1 MDAVVVVESTEEVE
15 LVDVEAVVVEV
26 VVVLVLT
33 GPGKYVVVLK
43 VVQDQVVRSEQV
55 FHQGHQ
61 VVLVVSVTASLHQED
76 SALAFTFS
84 RYSRLYPTWWP
95 L

>member
-1 MDAVVVVESTEEVE
+1 MDAVVVVESTEDVVE
-15 LVDVEAVVVEV
+15 LVDVEAVVEV
-26 VVVLVLT
+26 VVELVLT

-61 VVLVVSVTASLHQED
+61 VVLVVSVTASLHQDD

>member
-1 MDAVVVVESTEEVE
+1 MDAVVEVESSEEVVE
-15 LVDVEAVVVEV
+15 LVDVEAVVKVVE
-26 VVVLVLT
+26 LMLT

-61 VVLVVSVTASLHQED
+61 VVLVVSVTASLHQDD

-84 RYSRLYPTWWP
+84 RYSILYPTWWP

>member
-1 MDAVVVVESTEEVE
+1 MESTEEVVD
-15 LVDVEAVVVEV
+15 LVDVEAVVEV
-26 VVVLVLT
+26 VVELVLT